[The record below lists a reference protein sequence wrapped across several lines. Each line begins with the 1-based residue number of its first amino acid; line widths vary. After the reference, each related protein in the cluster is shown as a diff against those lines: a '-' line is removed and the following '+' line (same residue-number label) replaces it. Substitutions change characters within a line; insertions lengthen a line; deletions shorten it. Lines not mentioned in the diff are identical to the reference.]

1 MYFLFRRNREYKK
14 PWLTRKISTLSKLC
28 LIATV
33 NLCFLGRGGA
43 IYIVTL
49 KPQQSHF
56 LLGLIS
62 TIRSVSPCSVVM
74 PLYDVYKSLS
84 TTKRQEKHSYHI
96 DITFS
101 IYRIFF
107 ALHWRN
113 KKFAYMWFY
122 KMEIV
127 DNIISSNTKYDF
139 LSSGKCIGNPLR

>member
-1 MYFLFRRNREYKK
+1 VANQENFDSLE
-14 PWLTRKISTLSKLC
+14 TLPDSHGHPL
-28 LIATV
+28 
-33 NLCFLGRGGA
+33 FLGRGGA
-43 IYIVTL
+43 ICIVTL

-74 PLYDVYKSLS
+74 PLYDVHKSLS
-84 TTKRQEKHSYHI
+84 TTKRQEKHYYHI

-101 IYRIFF
+101 ICRIFF

-113 KKFAYMWFY
+113 KKYAYMWFY

-139 LSSGKCIGNPLR
+139 LSSGKYIGNPLR